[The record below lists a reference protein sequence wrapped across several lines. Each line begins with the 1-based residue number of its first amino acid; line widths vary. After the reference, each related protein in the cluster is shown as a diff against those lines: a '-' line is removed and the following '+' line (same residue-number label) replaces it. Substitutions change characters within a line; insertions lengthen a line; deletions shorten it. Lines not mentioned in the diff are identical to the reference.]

1 MKKGKQMNEYIVTK
15 KEASPLTVSMFRCT
29 KVQAELYNTWKK
41 ENEVIIVSSLELISE
56 VLKVDD
62 VVTFKRNNT
71 IRTKGG
77 MISLGIN
84 LDTRSD
90 LQKYCAESKI
100 SYSDLLFSII
110 DMFMGGKLSG
120 VEKLKNA

>member
-1 MKKGKQMNEYIVTK
+1 MNEYIVTK

-110 DMFMGGKLSG
+110 DMFMDGKLSG
-120 VEKLKNA
+120 VEKLKS